1 LDKEGKYLYC
11 IIETN
16 SPCNFGPIGIG
27 GRGDE
32 VTNICCEGL
41 SAVISNTPMTKYS
54 LSRENLITH
63 EKVIEKVMKEFTVLP
78 VRFCTIADSVDEIR
92 SVLGRRNREF
102 KSLLRD
108 MDGKVELGLKVMWKD
123 TKVIY
128 KEIADSSEIKGEKK
142 KSLPGRQAGG
152 RQGKQGLDQ
161 QIKAGKLVEKLLGK
175 KKEEDGDEILTHLK
189 RSAYDIALG
198 KLLHERMFL
207 NASFLVDKSREME
220 FDTLVDELDKKY
232 KDRTQFKYVG
242 PVPPYNFVNIVI
254 KP

>member
-54 LSRENLITH
+54 LSRENLIAH

-108 MDGKVELGLKVMWKD
+108 MDGKVELGLKAMWKD
-123 TKVIY
+123 IKVIY

-142 KSLPGRQAGG
+142 KSLPAGG
-152 RQGKQGLDQ
+152 QGKQGLDQ

-220 FDTLVDELDKKY
+220 FDTLVDELDERHKN
-232 KDRTQFKYVG
+232 RVQLKYVG
-242 PVPPYNFVNIVI
+242 PVPPYNFVNITI
-254 KP
+254 K